1 MPRLYGFDDM
11 AYRRVR
17 ESEAEGIRAA
27 ASRRLL
33 KQSYPAICEWMNDQG
48 YRTTRGGLWKPDVLA
63 KVLDHPA
70 IAGLAEDD
78 DGELVETGGP
88 QIIPR
93 EDFEAIRA
101 LRPSNDPNA
110 QRAPQR
116 EYLISGLLGVCG
128 LCAKTL
134 TASPSNRGSRGYRC
148 APSTAQHPG
157 GCGKVRIKADLLED
171 YVAEHVLAELAKP
184 EVSAL
189 IGQARD
195 DMLAEAT
202 RLRKKAAATRR
213 RQKKLGADYASS
225 SGMSLKAFKAADK
238 ELSQQIRED
247 SARARFLEQAKHVP
261 VGAVPDLVRWWKHA
275 PLAAKKGVLVLML
288 EQVAVYPA
296 ASRGSRT
303 VDADRV
309 ALRWRQW
316 GGAERDEEADE
327 KSA

>member
-1 MPRLYGFDDM
+1 MPRLYGFEDM

-33 KQSYPAICEWMNDQG
+33 KQPYPAITEWMNAEG

-63 KVLDHPA
+63 NVLDHPA
-70 IAGLAEDD
+70 IAGLEED
-78 DGELVETGGP
+78 ENRNLVETGGP
-88 QIIPR
+88 AIIPR

-101 LRPSNDPNA
+101 MRPVHDPDK

-116 EYLISGLLGVCG
+116 EYLIPGLMGTCG
-128 LCAKTL
+128 LCTTSL
-134 TASPSNRGSRGYRC
+134 GSSPSNRGSRGYRC

-157 GCGKVRIKADLLED
+157 GCGKVRINADLLET

-195 DMLAEAT
+195 ELLAQAAL
-202 RLRKKAAATRR
+202 LRKEAAAARR
-213 RQKKLGADYASS
+213 RQKKLGVDYARSPD
-225 SGMSLKAFKAADK
+225 MSLKAFRTADK
-238 ELSQQIRED
+238 ELTQLIRDNETK
-247 SARARFLEQAKHVP
+247 ARLLEQVKHVP
-261 VGAVPDLVRWWKHA
+261 VGDIPDLVRWWKHA
-275 PLAAKKGVLVLML
+275 PMRAKKGVLVLML
-288 EQVAVYPA
+288 EKVAVYPA

-309 ALRWRQW
+309 ALHWRQW
-316 GGAERDEEADE
+316 GAESEQ